1 LNLRDTTHRA
11 INEDENPMTPH
22 SNVED
27 RDIHGSLLPYSEVLE
42 FFEQLE
48 RTGDVKSYCNG
59 SNVAGR
65 WIFQIFNREFIEEF
79 AAVLNNA
86 LGRRRKNPP
95 VLEIMSGDGRLTEF
109 LQPLVKRCCI
119 ATDSKDGRYN
129 IGYPKW
135 VETLDA
141 MDAIAKYSP
150 SFVIM
155 CWEPYLSMTGIEI
168 VKLGIPLAW
177 IGNPKMCGHTDIF
190 ENIHIPFESKF
201 ALSRHDFFAAREF
214 KTDIFFFNCKPDWM

>member
-1 LNLRDTTHRA
+1 
-11 INEDENPMTPH
+11 MTLH
-22 SNVED
+22 SNAED
-27 RDIHGSLLPYSEVLE
+27 SDIHSSLLPYIEVLE

-48 RTGDVKSYCNG
+48 RVGNVKSYCNG

-65 WIFQIFNREFIEEF
+65 WIFQIFNKEFIEEL
-79 AAVLNNA
+79 ATVLNKA
-86 LGRRRKNPP
+86 LGKRRKNPP
-95 VLEIMSGDGRLTEF
+95 ILEVMSGDGRLTEF
-109 LQPLVKRCCI
+109 LQPLIKRRCI

-135 VETLDA
+135 VEALDA

-168 VKLGIPLAW
+168 VKLGIPVAW
-177 IGNPKMCGHTDIF
+177 IGNPNMCGHSDIF
-190 ENIHIPFESKF
+190 SYLHIPLESKF
-201 ALSRHDFFAAREF
+201 ALSRHDFFSKKEF
-214 KTDIFFFNCKPDWM
+214 KTDIFFFNCKPKWLRVES